1 LGTAKVK
8 FLSLPKKWG
17 QRQYPTLGLDIG
29 SHSIKIVELSSNG
42 TNRTIRCAGR
52 ALVPPQAIVDG
63 SIKEPDKVAEVLKI
77 LLGNLR
83 PKVKYAA
90 TSIAGYS
97 VIVKKII
104 VPYQDEGEIE
114 RNLIFEA
121 EKYVPFEI
129 EEVYVDFH
137 VLDVERKKGGGTK
150 IFLVAAKREIVDEYA
165 VLIQK
170 VGLSPAVV
178 DVDAFALGNALK
190 GAFGLLTEPIALVD
204 IGAQKTNIN
213 IILQDISLF
222 AKDMTFGGSQLTE
235 AIQKATGLEYL
246 DAERIKIAGSEDVA
260 IMKEVTPVC
269 EELCGFWAA
278 ELKKVIDF
286 YKANS
291 SKEEYPAQLYISGG
305 SAFLKG
311 LGRLF
316 DNIIGLPVKIFNPL
330 HGFTIDHDI
339 EPEYISSVAP
349 QMAIATGLALR
360 TLKK

>member
-1 LGTAKVK
+1 MK
-8 FLSLPKKWG
+8 FPSLPKKWG
-17 QRQYPTLGLDIG
+17 QHQRPTLGLDIG

-42 TNRTIRCAGR
+42 TRHTVKCFGR

-63 SIKEPDKVAEVLKI
+63 SIKEPDKVAGALKA
-77 LLGNLR
+77 LLDNLR

-137 VLDVERKKGGGTK
+137 ALDGESKKNSGTE

-165 VLIQK
+165 SLTQE

-178 DVDAFALGNALK
+178 DVDAFALGNAFE
-190 GAFGLLTEPIALVD
+190 GAFGLLTEPIVLVD

-213 IILQDISLF
+213 IVLQGTSLF
-222 AKDMTFGGSQLTE
+222 ARDMAFGGTQLTE
-235 AIQKATGLEYL
+235 AIQEATGLDYV
-246 DAERIKIAGSEDVA
+246 DAERIKIAGSEDAA
-260 IMKEVTPVC
+260 IMKEVTTVC
-269 EELCGFWAA
+269 KELCDVWAS
-278 ELKKVIDF
+278 ELKKAIDF

-291 SKEEYPAQLYISGG
+291 SAETYPTQIYTSGG
-305 SAFLKG
+305 SAFLKE
-311 LGRLF
+311 LDILF
-316 DNIIGLPVKIFNPL
+316 GDIIGLPVKILNPL
-330 HGFTIDHDI
+330 HGFAVDHGI

-360 TLKK
+360 TLTK

>member
-1 LGTAKVK
+1 MK
-8 FLSLPKKWG
+8 FPSLPKKWG
-17 QRQYPTLGLDIG
+17 QRQRPTLGLDIG
-29 SHSIKIVELSSNG
+29 SHSIKIVELSSSS
-42 TNRTIRCAGR
+42 TNYTIRCVGR

-63 SIKEPDKVAEVLKI
+63 SIKEPDKVAEVLKA

-83 PKVKYAA
+83 PKTKYAA

-104 VPYQDEGEIE
+104 VPYQDEVEIE

-129 EEVYVDFH
+129 EEVYVDFYA
-137 VLDVERKKGGGTK
+137 LDGERKKNSGTE

-165 VLIQK
+165 ALMQE

-178 DVDAFALGNALK
+178 DVDAFALGNAFE
-190 GAFGLLTEPIALVD
+190 GAFGLLNEPIVLVD

-213 IILQDISLF
+213 IVLQSTSLF
-222 AKDMTFGGSQLTE
+222 ARDMAFGGIQLTE
-235 AIQKATGLEYL
+235 AIQNATGLEYV
-246 DAERIKIAGSEDVA
+246 DAERIKVAGSEDMA
-260 IMKEVTPVC
+260 IMKEVTSVC
-269 EELCGFWAA
+269 NELCGDWAS
-278 ELKKVIDF
+278 ELKKAIDF
-286 YKANS
+286 YRANS
-291 SKEEYPAQLYISGG
+291 STEDYPTQIYTSGG

-311 LGRLF
+311 LDMFF
-316 DNIIGLPVKIFNPL
+316 DDIIGLPVKLLNPL
-330 HGFTIDHDI
+330 HGFSVDHGI

-360 TLKK
+360 TLTK

>member
-1 LGTAKVK
+1 MK
-8 FLSLPKKWG
+8 FPSLPKKWG
-17 QRQYPTLGLDIG
+17 QRQRPTLGLDIG

-42 TNRTIRCAGR
+42 TNHAIRCIGR
-52 ALVPPQAIVDG
+52 ALVPPRAIVDG
-63 SIKEPDKVAEVLKI
+63 SIKEPDKVAEILKA
-77 LLGNLR
+77 LLDNLR
-83 PKVKYAA
+83 PKIKYAA

-114 RNLIFEA
+114 RNLTFEA

-137 VLDVERKKGGGTK
+137 ALDGERKKNSGTE
-150 IFLVAAKREIVDEYA
+150 IFLVAAKREVVDEYA
-165 VLIQK
+165 ALIQE

-178 DVDAFALGNALK
+178 DVDAFALGNAFE
-190 GAFGLLTEPIALVD
+190 GAFGLLTETIVLVD

-213 IILQDISLF
+213 IVLQGTSLF
-222 AKDMTFGGSQLTE
+222 ARDMAFGGTQLTE
-235 AIQKATGLEYL
+235 AIQEATGLEYV
-246 DAERIKIAGSEDVA
+246 DAERIKIAGSEDMA

-269 EELCGFWAA
+269 KELCGVWAS
-278 ELKKVIDF
+278 ELKKAIDF
-286 YKANS
+286 YRANS
-291 SKEEYPAQLYISGG
+291 STEEYPTLLYISGG

-311 LGRLF
+311 LDMLC
-316 DNIIGLPVKIFNPL
+316 DDIIGLPVKILNPL
-330 HGFTIDHDI
+330 HGFTVDHGI

-360 TLKK
+360 TLTK

>member
-1 LGTAKVK
+1 MK
-8 FLSLPKKWG
+8 FPSLPKKWG
-17 QRQYPTLGLDIG
+17 QRQRPTLGLDIG

-42 TNRTIRCAGR
+42 TSRTIRCIGR

-63 SIKEPDKVAEVLKI
+63 SIKELDKVTEVLKI

-137 VLDVERKKGGGTK
+137 VLDRKRKESSGTE

-165 VLIQK
+165 VLIQE

-178 DVDAFALGNALK
+178 DVDAFALGNALE
-190 GAFGLLTEPIALVD
+190 GAFGLLTEPIVLVD
-204 IGAQKTNIN
+204 IGAQKTNVN
-213 IILQDISLF
+213 IILQGASLF
-222 AKDMTFGGSQLTE
+222 ARDMAFGGAQLTE
-235 AIQKATGLEYL
+235 AIQEATGLEYL
-246 DAERIKIAGSEDVA
+246 DAERIKIAGSEDMA

-269 EELCGFWAA
+269 KELCGVWAE
-278 ELKKVIDF
+278 ELKKAMDF

-291 SKEEYPAQLYISGG
+291 STEGYPTQLYASGG
-305 SAFLKG
+305 SASLKG
-311 LGRLF
+311 LDRLF
-316 DNIIGLPVKIFNPL
+316 DDIIGLPVKIFNPL

-360 TLKK
+360 TLTK

>member
-1 LGTAKVK
+1 MK
-8 FLSLPKKWG
+8 FPSLPKKWG
-17 QRQYPTLGLDIG
+17 QRQRPTLGLDIG
-29 SHSIKIVELSSNG
+29 SHSIKIVELSSSG
-42 TNRTIRCAGR
+42 TNHTIRCVGR

-63 SIKEPDKVAEVLKI
+63 SIKEPDEVAEVLKT

-83 PKVKYAA
+83 PKTKCAA

-104 VPYQDEGEIE
+104 VPYQDEVEIE

-129 EEVYVDFH
+129 EEVYVDFYT
-137 VLDVERKKGGGTK
+137 LDGERKKSSGTE

-165 VLIQK
+165 VLMQE

-178 DVDAFALGNALK
+178 DVDAFALGNAFE
-190 GAFGLLTEPIALVD
+190 GAFGLLNEPIVLVD

-213 IILQDISLF
+213 IVLQGTSLF
-222 AKDMTFGGSQLTE
+222 ARDIAFGGTQLTE
-235 AIQKATGLEYL
+235 AIQEATGLEYV
-246 DAERIKIAGSEDVA
+246 DAERIKIAGSEDMA
-260 IMKEVTPVC
+260 IMREVTSVC
-269 EELCGFWAA
+269 NELCGDWAS
-278 ELKKVIDF
+278 ELKKAIDF
-286 YKANS
+286 YRANS
-291 SKEEYPAQLYISGG
+291 STEDYPTQIYTSGG

-311 LGRLF
+311 LDMFF
-316 DNIIGLPVKIFNPL
+316 DDIIGLPVKLLNPL
-330 HGFTIDHDI
+330 HGFSVDHGI

-360 TLKK
+360 TLTK

>member
-1 LGTAKVK
+1 MK
-8 FLSLPKKWG
+8 FPSLPKKWG
-17 QRQYPTLGLDIG
+17 QRQRPTLGLDIG
-29 SHSIKIVELSSNG
+29 SHSIKIVELSSSG
-42 TNRTIRCAGR
+42 TSHTIRCVGR

-63 SIKEPDKVAEVLKI
+63 SIKEPDKVAEVLKV

-83 PKVKYAA
+83 PKIKYAA

-114 RNLIFEA
+114 RNLTFEA

-137 VLDVERKKGGGTK
+137 TLDGERKKSSGTE

-165 VLIQK
+165 ALIQE

-178 DVDAFALGNALK
+178 DVDAFALGNAFE
-190 GAFGLLTEPIALVD
+190 GAFGLLNQPIVLVD

-213 IILQDISLF
+213 IVLQGTSLF
-222 AKDMTFGGSQLTE
+222 ARDMAFGGTQLTE
-235 AIQKATGLEYL
+235 AIQKATGLEYV
-246 DAERIKIAGSEDVA
+246 DAERIKIAGSADMA
-260 IMKEVTPVC
+260 IMKEVTSVC
-269 EELCGFWAA
+269 NELCGVWAS
-278 ELKKVIDF
+278 ELKKAIDF
-286 YKANS
+286 YRANS
-291 SKEEYPAQLYISGG
+291 STEEYPTQLYTSGG

-311 LGRLF
+311 LDMLF
-316 DNIIGLPVKIFNPL
+316 DDIIGLPVKILNPL
-330 HGFTIDHDI
+330 HGFTADRGI

-360 TLKK
+360 ALTK

>member
-1 LGTAKVK
+1 MK
-8 FLSLPKKWG
+8 FPFLPKKWG
-17 QRQYPTLGLDIG
+17 QRQCPTLGLDIG

-42 TNRTIRCAGR
+42 TNHTIRCVGR
-52 ALVPPQAIVDG
+52 ALVPPRAIVDG
-63 SIKEPDKVAEVLKI
+63 SIKEPDKVAEVLKA

-83 PKVKYAA
+83 PKNKYAA

-104 VPYQDEGEIE
+104 VPYQDEVEIE

-129 EEVYVDFH
+129 EEVYVDFYT
-137 VLDVERKKGGGTK
+137 LDGERKKNSGTE

-165 VLIQK
+165 VLMQE

-178 DVDAFALGNALK
+178 DVDAFALGNAFE
-190 GAFGLLTEPIALVD
+190 GAGLSTEPTVLVD

-213 IILQDISLF
+213 IVLQGISFF
-222 AKDMTFGGSQLTE
+222 AKDMAFGGTQLTE
-235 AIQKATGLEYL
+235 AIQEATGLEYV
-246 DAERIKIAGSEDVA
+246 DAERIKIAGSEDMA
-260 IMKEVTPVC
+260 IMKEVTSVC
-269 EELCGFWAA
+269 NELCDVWAS
-278 ELKKVIDF
+278 ELKKAIDF
-286 YKANS
+286 YRANS
-291 SKEEYPAQLYISGG
+291 STEEYPTQIYISGG

-311 LGRLF
+311 LDMFF
-316 DNIIGLPVKIFNPL
+316 DDRIGLPVKLLNPL
-330 HGFTIDHDI
+330 HGFSADHGI

-360 TLKK
+360 TLTK

>member
-1 LGTAKVK
+1 LRTAKVK
-8 FLSLPKKWG
+8 FPSLPKKWG
-17 QRQYPTLGLDIG
+17 QRQRPTLGLDIG
-29 SHSIKIVELSSNG
+29 SHSIKIIELSNSG
-42 TNRTIRCAGR
+42 TSHTIRCIGR

-63 SIKEPDKVAEVLKI
+63 SIKEPDKVAEVLKA
-77 LLGNLR
+77 LLANLR

-129 EEVYVDFH
+129 EDVYVDFY
-137 VLDVERKKGGGTK
+137 VLDGERKKSSGTE

-165 VLIQK
+165 VLIQD

-178 DVDAFALGNALK
+178 DVDAFALGNAFE
-190 GAFGLLTEPIALVD
+190 GAFGLLAEPTVLVD
-204 IGAQKTNIN
+204 IGAQKTNLN
-213 IILQDISLF
+213 IILQGKSLF
-222 AKDMTFGGSQLTE
+222 ARDIAFGGAQLTE
-235 AIQKATGLEYL
+235 AIQEATGLEYV
-246 DAERIKIAGSEDVA
+246 DAERIKIAGSEDMA

-269 EELCGFWAA
+269 KELCSAWAE
-278 ELKKVIDF
+278 ELKKAIDF
-286 YKANS
+286 YRAS
-291 SKEEYPAQLYISGG
+291 SSTEGYPTQLYTSGG

-316 DNIIGLPVKIFNPL
+316 NDIIGLPVKILNPL
-330 HGFTIDHDI
+330 HGFAVDHGI
-339 EPEYISSVAP
+339 EPEYIASVAP

-360 TLKK
+360 ALTK

>member
-1 LGTAKVK
+1 VK
-8 FLSLPKKWG
+8 FPSLPKKWG
-17 QRQYPTLGLDIG
+17 QRQRPTLGLDIG

-42 TNRTIRCAGR
+42 TSRTIRCIGR

-63 SIKEPDKVAEVLKI
+63 SIKKPDKVTEVLKI

-137 VLDVERKKGGGTK
+137 VLDRKRKKSSGTE

-165 VLIQK
+165 VLIQE
-170 VGLSPAVV
+170 VGLFPAVV
-178 DVDAFALGNALK
+178 DVDAFALGNALE
-190 GAFGLLTEPIALVD
+190 GAFGLLTEPIVLVD

-213 IILQDISLF
+213 IILQGASLF
-222 AKDMTFGGSQLTE
+222 ARDMAFGGAQLTE
-235 AIQKATGLEYL
+235 AIQEATGLEYL
-246 DAERIKIAGSEDVA
+246 DAERIKIAGSEDMA

-269 EELCGFWAA
+269 KELCGVWAA
-278 ELKKVIDF
+278 ELKKAIDF

-291 SKEEYPAQLYISGG
+291 STEAYPTQLYASGG
-305 SAFLKG
+305 SASLKG

-316 DNIIGLPVKIFNPL
+316 DDIIGLPVKIFNPL
-330 HGFTIDHDI
+330 HGFTIDHGI

-360 TLKK
+360 TLTK